1 MPFNKSTYT
10 KVEMSMTWDEFKESV
25 DKTIN
30 DKGYD
35 GSYELIHLNVEH
47 TTNSDKLVIGF
58 NSLNRTMVIAE

>member
-1 MPFNKSTYT
+1 
-10 KVEMSMTWDEFKESV
+10 MSMTWDEFKESV